1 LPYADGNANMGKKKD
16 DAFKSST
23 STNGSVNDND
33 ESYVEKVF
41 KLPYRIKDVYNT
53 IKDKR
58 KKEKEMYGDY

>member
-1 LPYADGNANMGKKKD
+1 MRSRIMGKKKD
-16 DAFKSST
+16 DAFRSST

-53 IKDKR
+53 IKNKR

>member
-1 LPYADGNANMGKKKD
+1 MTKKKD
-16 DAFKSST
+16 DAFRSST

-53 IKDKR
+53 IKNKR

>member
-1 LPYADGNANMGKKKD
+1 MGKKKD
-16 DAFKSST
+16 DAFRSST
-23 STNGSVNDND
+23 SKNGSVNDN

-41 KLPYRIKDVYNT
+41 KLPYRIKNVYKT